1 MKFKEKIN
9 LIIKEIKN
17 SLSLINEEKV
27 RKFIEII
34 EGAKRIFVLGQGR
47 SGLIA
52 KCFAMRLMHL
62 GFLVYVVGETI
73 TPGIK
78 KEDLLII
85 CSSSGEKYLAREFA
99 KLAKKKEAIVCALT
113 SSKISPLGRIA
124 DLVIQIPAE
133 KFNTKQPLG
142 SLFEQSLFL
151 YLEGII
157 FSLIKEIDITKGEMR
172 NRHANLE

>member
-1 MKFKEKIN
+1 LKFREKIN
-9 LIIKEIKN
+9 LIIKEVKN

-27 RKFIEII
+27 KKFIEII
-34 EGAKRIFVLGQGR
+34 KGAKRIFVLGQGR
-47 SGLIA
+47 SGFIA

-78 KEDLLII
+78 NGDLLIV

-99 KLAKKKEAIVCALT
+99 KLAKEKGTIVCALT
-113 SSKISPLGRIA
+113 SLKISPLGRIA

-133 KFNTKQPLG
+133 KFNTKQPPG

-151 YLEGII
+151 CLEGVIL
-157 FSLIKEIDITKGEMR
+157 SLIKEMEITKGEMK
-172 NRHANLE
+172 NKHANLE